1 MKRRFVL
8 LAAVA
13 AALAFWSWT
22 GTRPALGAPP
32 ATKDDCVDVGL
43 WSNGWHT
50 SYSLPADL
58 LPADHPLRRLYP
70 QARWF
75 LVGWG
80 DAGFYQS
87 DGTDLAL
94 GLKSLLPGG
103 ATVVHVIASK
113 RPVEESFMPVQM
125 AAVGVSRA
133 GAEALAARLK
143 STLDLDPDG
152 NARIVAPG
160 QHGPQ
165 SRFLAARGEFDLFQ
179 VCNHWTARGLR
190 KAGVDVNA
198 AFVYRGEWL
207 MAQAVRKAP
216 ACAALKSRPIQR
228 ARHADRVSSM
238 STQS

>member
-1 MKRRFVL
+1 MKRRLVVL

-13 AALAFWSWT
+13 AALALWSWT

-50 SYSLPADL
+50 SYSLPAEL
-58 LPADHPLRRLYP
+58 LAADHPLRRLYP
-70 QARWF
+70 QAGWF

-80 DAGFYQS
+80 DSGFYRS
-87 DGTDLAL
+87 DGTDLGL
-94 GLKSLLPGG
+94 GLKALLPGG

-113 RPVEESFMPVQM
+113 RPVEETFIP
-125 AAVGVSRA
+125 AELAPIGVSRA
-133 GAEALAARLK
+133 GAHALAERLK
-143 STLDLDPDG
+143 TSLDLDADG
-152 NARIVAPG
+152 NVAVVAPG

-165 SRFLAARGEFDLFQ
+165 SRFLAARGAFDLFQ

-190 KAGVDVNA
+190 SAGVDINA

-207 MAQAVRKAP
+207 TAQVRRKAP
-216 ACAALKSRPIQR
+216 ACAAL
-228 ARHADRVSSM
+228 ARSTSMTGDRSAESV
-238 STQS
+238 Q

>member
-1 MKRRFVL
+1 MKRRFAI

-32 ATKDDCVDVGL
+32 ATKGDCVDVGL

-50 SYSLPADL
+50 SYSLPAEL

-70 QARWF
+70 QAHWF

-80 DAGFYQS
+80 DSSFYRS
-87 DGTDLAL
+87 DGTDLLL
-94 GLKSLLPGG
+94 GLKALLPGG
-103 ATVVHVIASK
+103 ATVMHVIASK
-113 RPVEESFMPVQM
+113 QPAEETFIPAELVT
-125 AAVGVSRA
+125 VGVSRA
-133 GAEALAARLK
+133 GAQVLAERLK
-143 STLDLDPDG
+143 TSLDLDAGG
-152 NARIVAPG
+152 NVRVVAPG

-165 SRFLAARGEFDLFQ
+165 SRFLAARGAFDLFQ

-190 KAGVDVNA
+190 SAGVDINA

-207 MAQAVRKAP
+207 TAQTRRKAP
-216 ACAALKSRPIQR
+216 ACAALSVTDK
-228 ARHADRVSSM
+228 
-238 STQS
+238 T